1 MPGVQL
7 FRIGWAILGLLVHA
21 LRERLGWNHGG
32 PSLPER
38 LRAALE
44 QLGPTF
50 VKLGQALSL
59 RRDLLP
65 EPYIAALRDLQDRV
79 APFPSEEAGD
89 EIERGLGASIA
100 ALFAEFDA
108 APMAAASIA
117 QVHRARLHDGRAVI
131 AKVRVR
137 RPGIRP
143 RIDRDMRTLVALLR
157 AVLVVSSDIRNWVL
171 PHFRCSFSHR

>member
-21 LRERLGWNHGG
+21 LGERLGWGRAK

-44 QLGPTF
+44 RLGPTF

-65 EPYIAALRDLQDRV
+65 ESYIVALRDLQDHV
-79 APFPSEEAGD
+79 APFPSEEAQG
-89 EIERGLGASIA
+89 EIERGLGTSMAV
-100 ALFAEFDA
+100 LFAEFDA

-117 QVHRARLHDGRAVI
+117 QVHRARLHDGRTVVV
-131 AKVRVR
+131 KVR